1 MQKKQ
6 AKKATSLDE
15 DDFQLFRDAVQD
27 IIPLEH
33 DKTHHQTKKPINQAR
48 QADNQTEAFIADFLS
63 DEVEAENINSLDFQL
78 FRDAVQNTTPLE
90 HDKIHHQTKKPLNPS
105 RQVDNQTEASI
116 VDFLSDEAEV
126 ESINPLD
133 SLSYCING
141 IQKRVFKKLRRGQY
155 IIIDELDLH
164 GLNSKQAKKLLLNFL
179 ESALQVEG
187 SCICIIHGKGHRS
200 GDKEPVIK
208 RQTNHWLKQ
217 HPRVLAFHSAQ
228 PKDGGTGAVY
238 VLLRRTQLSAS

>member
-6 AKKATSLDE
+6 SKKATLPDYE

-27 IIPLEH
+27 I
-33 DKTHHQTKKPINQAR
+33 
-48 QADNQTEAFIADFLS
+48 
-63 DEVEAENINSLDFQL
+63 
-78 FRDAVQNTTPLE
+78 TPLE
-90 HDKIHHQTKKPLNPS
+90 HDKIHHQPKKAV
-105 RQVDNQTEASI
+105 RQKKQSNSHLQESI
-116 VDFLSDEAEV
+116 IDFLSDEAEV
-126 ESINPLD
+126 QSINPLD
-133 SLSYCING
+133 SLSYRIEG

-155 IIIDELDLH
+155 IIIDKLDLH
-164 GLNSKQAKKLLLNFL
+164 GLNIKQAKKLLLHFL

-187 SCICIIHGKGHRS
+187 SCVSIIHGKGHRS
-200 GDKEPVIK
+200 GNKEPVIK

-238 VLLRRTQLSAS
+238 VLLRRTRLAE